1 MQKPVLNGNSNDN
14 SSSPEEAQPKENTE
28 PVKNSKGTLEG
39 VINLE
44 VVVGT
49 GTKPSKLGLS
59 DTEDMVPV
67 VAFKERRYIH
77 SVFMI
82 VCLIMSSEV
91 MYCICWQARFG
102 SFIQVPENSDRHGGD
117 PVPSA
122 NWWELILRQLIFM
135 LCRYYTQVL
144 NERAHGSNV
153 RSERVGWAGGTP
165 IANHHPT
172 PQEMIGSWETVCDL
186 NHEADC
192 IVKAIQ

>member
-1 MQKPVLNGNSNDN
+1 MIVFMQKPVLNGNSNDN

-91 MYCICWQARFG
+91 MYCIC
-102 SFIQVPENSDRHGGD
+102 
-117 PVPSA
+117 
-122 NWWELILRQLIFM
+122 
-135 LCRYYTQVL
+135 
-144 NERAHGSNV
+144 
-153 RSERVGWAGGTP
+153 
-165 IANHHPT
+165 
-172 PQEMIGSWETVCDL
+172 
-186 NHEADC
+186 
-192 IVKAIQ
+192 